1 MYDFV
6 LSINLVFNFFTPDN
20 SIIEL
25 TFLNTTHLKQY
36 HEKFLENTKE
46 IIGNLDNYETIY
58 IIEKICN
65 DIMELISKVNYI
77 YTETQNNI
85 YNQEQN
91 YKDFKEICVILSKKF
106 KELTI
111 NKIMGIINSLNY
123 YIPKITRLEEII
135 NMLTNP
141 NENNGNKHFI

>member
-20 SIIEL
+20 SISKKF
-25 TFLNTTHLKQY
+25 TFLNITHLKQY

-141 NENNGNKHFI
+141 NENNGN